1 MAISYT
7 QVASAGRPAM
17 VAHADQNTS
26 VSRPHFLAR
35 AASGIA
41 DLFSRWIFA
50 QVRVLPGS
58 SDQVVARAAKSGHDH
73 YDTIK
78 WNLIAQHYG
87 GRQIR

>member
-1 MAISYT
+1 MAISYS
-7 QVASAGRPAM
+7 QISSARPSAPVAEAAVRSE
-17 VAHADQNTS
+17 S
-26 VSRPHFLAR
+26 LVSTVTR
-35 AASGIA
+35 AASSIA
-41 DLFSRWIFA
+41 DLFGHWFFA

-58 SDQVVARAAKSGHDH
+58 SDQAVARAAKSGHDH